1 LTMTRRFAADVL
13 GLDIDR
19 DKDKVV
25 FVGDSPNDAPMFH
38 FFPNACGVANVL
50 HFQGRIEAEPTYVT
64 AAEGGQGFVEVA
76 DRLLEAR
83 KGRPT
88 A

>member
-1 LTMTRRFAADVL
+1 MTRIFLRERL
-13 GLDIDR
+13 GLDL
-19 DKDKVV
+19 DKVRERIV
-25 FVGDSPNDAPMFH
+25 FCGDSPNDAPMFH

-50 HFQGRIEAEPTYVT
+50 QFQGRIEAEPTYVT

-83 KGRPT
+83 KGRPI

>member
-1 LTMTRRFAADVL
+1 
-13 GLDIDR
+13 
-19 DKDKVV
+19 
-25 FVGDSPNDAPMFH
+25 MFH